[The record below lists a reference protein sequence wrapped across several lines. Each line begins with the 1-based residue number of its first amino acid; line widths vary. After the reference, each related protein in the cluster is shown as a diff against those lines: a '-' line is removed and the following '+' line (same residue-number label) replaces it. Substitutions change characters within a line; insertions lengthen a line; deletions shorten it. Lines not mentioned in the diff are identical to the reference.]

1 MSNVPDPFEF
11 VKNLWAQ
18 MGIPGFG
25 QGAAVAGGL
34 PGGMPAFSAGDL
46 EKRLGELKQIRQWL
60 EINLNMLS
68 LQVGGLE
75 MQLNAIKSMK
85 STPGAEFM
93 QQAAEAMRSAAA
105 AQPGFAQPA
114 PAAPNFGQAG
124 FTPPGFGQFPFG
136 ASVPAQATPAAAP
149 SSIAPTVTEAAKPLN
164 WPDPTAWMQTLQSE
178 FAKGMA
184 SISPA
189 AAKPAARKSAAPV
202 RKAAAKKPRGKT

>member
-11 VKNLWAQ
+11 VKNLWGQ

-25 QGAAVAGGL
+25 QGAAAAGGL
-34 PGGMPAFSAGDL
+34 PGGMPAFSAEEL

-60 EINLNMLS
+60 EINLNMLC
-68 LQVGGLE
+68 LQVNGLE

-85 STPGAEFM
+85 TAPGAEFM
-93 QQAAEAMRSAAA
+93 QQAAEAMRNAA

-114 PAAPNFGQAG
+114 AAPAGFGQAG
-124 FTPPGFGQFPFG
+124 VAPQGFGQFPFG
-136 ASVPAQATPAAAP
+136 APTPPPATPPPAAP
-149 SSIAPTVTEAAKPLN
+149 VAAESAKPLN

-184 SISPA
+184 SIAPA
-189 AAKPAARKSAAPV
+189 PATPAARKSAAPA
-202 RKAAAKKPRGKT
+202 RKSVAKKTRGKA

>member
-34 PGGMPAFSAGDL
+34 PGGMPAFSVEEL

-68 LQVGGLE
+68 LQVNGLE

-85 STPGAEFM
+85 SAPGAELM
-93 QQAAEAMRSAAA
+93 QQAVEAMRSATA
-105 AQPGFAQPA
+105 AQPGFAQSALA
-114 PAAPNFGQAG
+114 PANLGQA
-124 FTPPGFGQFPFG
+124 GFGQFPFG
-136 ASVPAQATPAAAP
+136 ASTPAQTTLAASAPPPAASA
-149 SSIAPTVTEAAKPLN
+149 AAEAAKPLN
-164 WPDPTAWMQTLQSE
+164 WPDPTAWMQALQSE

-184 SISPA
+184 SIAP

-202 RKAAAKKPRGKT
+202 RKAVAKKVRGKP

>member
-11 VKNLWAQ
+11 VKNLWGQ

-34 PGGMPAFSAGDL
+34 PGGMPAFSAEEL

-68 LQVGGLE
+68 LQVNGLE

-85 STPGAEFM
+85 AAPGAEFM

-105 AQPGFAQPA
+105 AQTGFAQSPA
-114 PAAPNFGQAG
+114 PANPVQAG
-124 FTPPGFGQFPFG
+124 FAPPGFGQFPFG
-136 ASVPAQATPAAAP
+136 AATPAQAAAPAAA
-149 SSIAPTVTEAAKPLN
+149 EAAKPLN
-164 WPDPTAWMQTLQSE
+164 WPDPTGWMQTLQSE

-184 SISPA
+184 SIAPA
-189 AAKPAARKSAAPV
+189 APAPAKPAARKGSTPA
-202 RKAAAKKPRGKT
+202 RKAVAKKARGKT